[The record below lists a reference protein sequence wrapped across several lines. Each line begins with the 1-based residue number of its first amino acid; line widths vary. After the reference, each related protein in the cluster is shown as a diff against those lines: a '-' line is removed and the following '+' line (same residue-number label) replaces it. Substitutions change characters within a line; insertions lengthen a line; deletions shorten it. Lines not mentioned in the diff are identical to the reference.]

1 MTRDEF
7 DSQYRLLGK
16 TGGDAA
22 PSSAAEH
29 RATGRA
35 VQVHFFDGGLDG
47 PGTEL
52 LGLLERLTPADRSRV
67 IEALRVDDSVV
78 FVTQPLPE
86 GHDFERWLRD
96 AAIAASGSG
105 PGEFTA
111 LFRAGAS
118 PPGSPVAGSP
128 PLPPEPRPTAP
139 AAGPSFTELFRS
151 TPEPGPQPAAPPGR
165 SATPPVRVVGVR
177 LPTPPSA
184 PITPQGPPIPAPRL
198 GGEPARGPAAPPPP
212 EAPVPRAAALYAP
225 EPAASPPPQQA
236 PWSGPS
242 DFTRQLSPSAPFSAQ
257 VPAIPPPAASEPA
270 ARKASYLPLF
280 LALNLAFIIITG
292 LVIYFALRRC

>member
-7 DSQYRLLGK
+7 ESQYRLLGK
-16 TGGDAA
+16 TGGDA
-22 PSSAAEH
+22 PPDSAAVH

-35 VQVHFFDGGLDG
+35 VQVHFFGGGLDG

-52 LGLLERLTPADRSRV
+52 LRLLGRLNPADRSRV
-67 IEALRVDDSVV
+67 IETVGVDDSVV

-86 GHDFERWLRD
+86 GRDFESWLRE
-96 AAIAASGSG
+96 AAAAASGSG

-111 LFRAGAS
+111 LFRADAS
-118 PPGSPVAGSP
+118 PSGPPVTGGP
-128 PLPPEPRPTAP
+128 PLPPEPRPAAP
-139 AAGPSFTELFRS
+139 APGSSFTELFRS
-151 TPEPGPQPAAPPGR
+151 TPGPGPQPVAPSGR

-198 GGEPARGPAAPPPP
+198 GGEPPRGPAAPPPP
-212 EAPVPRAAALYAP
+212 EAPIPRAAALYVP
-225 EPAASPPPQQA
+225 EPVASPPPQPA

-257 VPAIPPPAASEPA
+257 VPAIPPPAVTEPA
-270 ARKASYLPLF
+270 ARKTSYLPLF

-292 LVIYFALRRC
+292 LVVYFALRRC